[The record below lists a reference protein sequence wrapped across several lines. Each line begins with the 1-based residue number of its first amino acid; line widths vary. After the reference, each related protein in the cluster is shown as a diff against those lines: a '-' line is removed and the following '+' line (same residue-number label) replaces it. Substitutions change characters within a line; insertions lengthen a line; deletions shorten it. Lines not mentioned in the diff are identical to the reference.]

1 MPPGLLR
8 DRIDELVLRHARPT
22 LDADG
27 GSKLDK
33 LALPV
38 SLPAAVRGLFLPR
51 ARAPLA
57 RRAPPRLA
65 PARPPSPVPPP
76 RPRVPPPPPEAP
88 PRGVPRP
95 GRPPGPPR

>member
-33 LALPV
+33 LGLPV
-38 SLPAAVRGLFLPR
+38 SVQSALRGLSIE
-51 ARAPLA
+51 LA
-57 RRAPPRLA
+57 RSLLGRCGC
-65 PARPPSPVPPP
+65 PVSKLLGLLDP
-76 RPRVPPPPPEAP
+76 
-88 PRGVPRP
+88 
-95 GRPPGPPR
+95 